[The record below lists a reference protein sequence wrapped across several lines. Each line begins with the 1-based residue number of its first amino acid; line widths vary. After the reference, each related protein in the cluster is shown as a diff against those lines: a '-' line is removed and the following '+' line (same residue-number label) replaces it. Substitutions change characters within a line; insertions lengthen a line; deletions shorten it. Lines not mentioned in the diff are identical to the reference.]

1 MVLNKSIFFSI
12 CLWARVLQN
21 REERWIPIVWDTGKK
36 EESSGRWLS
45 SLPELSAAIRAAS
58 RPADSA
64 ACPPTVEH
72 SAAGEWCRG
81 RSTKTPT
88 SWLRW
93 GSRLADS
100 TLDLLWRPYMSS
112 IGPSEMTPYDFVAL
126 LEMLP
131 NLISDKDIKLGKFW
145 GAAQDCPV

>member
-1 MVLNKSIFFSI
+1 
-12 CLWARVLQN
+12 
-21 REERWIPIVWDTGKK
+21 
-36 EESSGRWLS
+36 LS

-64 ACPPTVEH
+64 ACPTVEH
-72 SAAGEWCRG
+72 SAVEEWCRG

-100 TLDLLWRPYMSS
+100 TLGLLWRPYMSS